1 MSAGARS
8 SAVAQQDYSHEDA
21 TSGLKRDIGPVGLL
35 FAGVG
40 SIIGSGWLFG
50 AFKATHGAG
59 PAAIFAWVIA
69 AVMILLIG
77 LVFSELGSMFPVSG
91 GVVRFPHYAFGS
103 FASFTMGWVTWLAAA
118 VVAPIEVLGA
128 LTYATSYLH
137 WITKSD
143 GTLTWPK
150 GYLLA
155 AGGMLLFSLIN
166 MVGIGFFA
174 RLNNIL
180 VWWKL
185 VIIVLTIF
193 TFLFTAFHTANFT
206 SHGFAPS
213 GLKGMFHTIVVAGIV
228 FSFLG
233 FRQGVELGGETNN
246 PKRNIPLAV
255 IGSVVLCAIIYV
267 LLQIAYIAALPGKE
281 LSNGWANVGLNIPQ
295 AAGPLAWVAS
305 LIGVGWL
312 AKLLLADAVVS
323 PADTGLIYT
332 TVTTRLSYAMARND
346 NAPRTLAKT
355 SNRGVPWASVIL
367 AFVVGLI
374 IFLPFPSWNK
384 LVGFVTNST
393 VLSFGSGSV
402 VLMSM
407 RHQFPNRERPF
418 RLPGGHVI
426 PFLAFFSAN
435 QMIYWAG
442 WDTNWRLFVAVLIG
456 LVLFGLQVVFRRDS
470 VPNMHWQN
478 GWWILVWFAGLAL
491 ISWQGIYSSDD
502 LAHGQQNNIP
512 FGWDFLV
519 NIAFSALI
527 YMLAIHFRLSPEDAE
542 TQVQSV
548 PTDEPSRLA
557 EGPA

>member
-1 MSAGARS
+1 MSAEITARS
-8 SAVAQQDYSHEDA
+8 QFSAEDA
-21 TSGLKRDIGPVGLL
+21 SSGLKRDVGPVGLL

-59 PAAIFAWVIA
+59 PAAIFAWVIG

-91 GVVRFPHYAFGS
+91 GVVRFPHYSFGS

-118 VVAPIEVLGA
+118 VVAPIEVEGA
-128 LTYATSYLH
+128 LTYATSYAH
-137 WITKSD
+137 WLTNAD
-143 GTLTWPK
+143 GTLTWPR
-150 GYLLA
+150 GYFVA
-155 AGGMLLFSLIN
+155 AGGMLVFSFVN
-166 MVGIGFFA
+166 MIGIGFFA
-174 RLNNIL
+174 RLNNLL

-185 VIIVLTIF
+185 VIILMTVFAL
-193 TFLFTAFHTANFT
+193 LFTTFHSSNFT

-246 PKRNIPLAV
+246 PRRNIPLAV

-267 LLQIAYIAALPGKE
+267 LLQIAYIGALPTKE
-281 LSNGWANVGLNIPQ
+281 LTHGWVGVGANIPQ

-305 LIGVGWL
+305 LIGLGWL
-312 AKLLLADAVVS
+312 SKLLLVDAVVS
-323 PADTGLIYT
+323 PADTGLIYM

-346 NAPRTLAKT
+346 NAPRPLAKT
-355 SNRGVPWASVIL
+355 SSRGVPWLSVFL

-374 IFLPFPSWNK
+374 IFLPFPSWSK

-407 RHQFPNRERPF
+407 REQFADRERPF
-418 RLPGGHVI
+418 RLPGGHLI

-456 LVLFGLQVVFRRDS
+456 LVLLGVQLMLRRGNL
-470 VPNMHWQN
+470 PNMHWRN
-478 GWWILVWFAGLAL
+478 GWWILLWFGGLAV

-502 LAHGQQNNIP
+502 LPHGQTNNIP

-519 NIAFSALI
+519 NIVFSALI
-527 YMLAIHFRLSPEDAE
+527 YMLALRFKLSPQDAE
-542 TQVQSV
+542 TQVEQSAAR
-548 PTDEPSRLA
+548 E
-557 EGPA
+557 